1 MPTNATTEAITNDPR
16 WSLLRARDPAADGAF
31 VYSVR
36 TTGVYCRPNCPSR
49 LAKPENIAFHAT
61 PAEAE
66 RAGFRPCRRCRPE
79 AGSPASERSEKVAA
93 ICRLIDAAESP
104 PDLES
109 LGQAVGWSPAHLQRT
124 FKSVTGI
131 SPKDYAAER
140 RADRVRSALAQG
152 GPVTD
157 AVYAAGYGS
166 SGRFYNESSE
176 VLGMTPSRYR
186 AGGPDSRIRFAVGAC
201 SLGAVLVAQSQ
212 TGICAILLGDDPE
225 VLVRDLQDRFPAAD
239 LAPGDPDFESVVS
252 QVVGFVEAPELGLD
266 LPLDIRGT
274 AFQRR
279 VWDVL
284 RQIPPGQT
292 LSYTEVAERIG
303 SPTSVRAVAGAC
315 AANRLAC
322 AIPCHRVVR
331 NDGGLS
337 GYRWGVERKRR
348 LLEHEARAA
357 EGDRR

>member
-1 MPTNATTEAITNDPR
+1 MPTRTPAAAITDDPR
-16 WSLLRARDPAADGAF
+16 WPLLQTRDPAADGAF

-49 LAKPENIAFHAT
+49 LAKPENIAFHAS
-61 PAEAE
+61 PADAE
-66 RAGFRPCRRCRPE
+66 RAGFRPCRRCRPH
-79 AGSPASERSEKVAA
+79 AHSPARERDEKVAA
-93 ICRLIDAAESP
+93 ICRLIEAADSP
-104 PDLES
+104 PDLET
-109 LGQAVGWSPAHLQRT
+109 LGHAVGWSPAHLQRT
-124 FKSVTGI
+124 FKAVTGI

-140 RADRVRSALAQG
+140 RAERVRSALAG
-152 GPVTD
+152 GESVTD
-157 AVYAAGYGS
+157 AIYTAGYGS
-166 SGRFYNESSE
+166 SGRFYSESNT
-176 VLGMTPSRYR
+176 VLGMTPGRYR
-186 AGGPDSRIRFAVGAC
+186 TGGAGTRIRFAVGSC
-201 SLGAVLVAQSQ
+201 SLGAVLVAQSEA
-212 TGICAILLGDDPE
+212 GICAILLGDDPDA
-225 VLVRDLQDRFPAAD
+225 LVRDLQDRFPAAD
-239 LAPGDPDFESVVS
+239 LAPGDRDFETVVS

-279 VWDVL
+279 VWEVL

-292 LSYTEVAERIG
+292 LSYTQVAERIG
-303 SPTSVRAVAGAC
+303 SPRSVRAVAGAC

-348 LLEHEARAA
+348 LLEHEAKAA
-357 EGDRR
+357 AGE